1 MEHLLLIL
9 LGLSLLLCA
18 ILWGKLAHLRHCTKE
33 IAQSFRDRLAEDT
46 NTLID
51 VSTGDPYIRRL
62 ASQINVQLRLLR
74 QERRRFQQGD
84 RELKESVTNISH
96 DLRTPL
102 TAISGYLSLLEREEH
117 SEKTQRYLSSI
128 RNRTEALKSL
138 TEELFRYSVVT
149 SSQELK
155 PERLNVVSALE
166 ENLLSFYAV
175 LEQRGIHPQ
184 IILPETPLFRQLD
197 PGALN
202 RVFSN
207 ILSNALKYSDG
218 DLTVVMSEDGIIT
231 FSNHAADLDALTVA
245 RLFDRFYTVEASRNA
260 TGLGLS
266 IARVLTER
274 MGGTLEAVYKNEELS
289 IQMTLPA

>member
-18 ILWGKLAHLRHCTKE
+18 ILWGKLAYLRHCTKE

-51 VSTGDPYIRRL
+51 VSTADPYIRGL
-62 ASQINVQLRLLR
+62 ASEINVQLRLLR

-84 RELKESVTNISH
+84 RELKEAVTNISH

-102 TAISGYLSLLEREEH
+102 TAISGYLDLLEREEH
-117 SEKTQRYLSSI
+117 SKKAERYLASI
-128 RNRTEALKSL
+128 RNRTEALKGL

-155 PERLNVVSALE
+155 PERLDVVSVLE
-166 ENLLSFYAV
+166 ESLLSFLAT
-175 LEQRGIHPQ
+175 LEQRGIQPQ
-184 IILPETPLFRQLD
+184 ISLPESPLWRQLD

-207 ILSNALKYSDG
+207 ILSNALKYADG
-218 DLTVVMSEDGIIT
+218 DLTVTMTEGGRIT
-231 FSNHAADLDALTVA
+231 FSNHAPGLNALTVA
-245 RLFDRFYTVEASRNA
+245 RLFDRFYTVEMGRNS

-289 IQMTLPA
+289 IQMKLPE

>member
-62 ASQINVQLRLLR
+62 ASEINVQLRLLR

-155 PERLNVVSALE
+155 PERLDVVSVLE
-166 ENLLSFYAV
+166 ESLLSFLAT
-175 LEQRGIHPQ
+175 LEQRGIQPQ
-184 IILPETPLFRQLD
+184 ISLPESPLWRQLD

-207 ILSNALKYSDG
+207 ILSNALKYADG
-218 DLTVVMSEDGIIT
+218 DLTVTMTEGGRIT
-231 FSNHAADLDALTVA
+231 FSNHAPGLNALTVA
-245 RLFDRFYTVEASRNA
+245 RLFDRFYTVEMGRNS

-266 IARVLTER
+266 IARILTER
-274 MGGTLEAVYKNEELS
+274 MGGRLEALYENGVLS
-289 IQMTLPA
+289 IQLTLPE